1 MHILNYYFTPFAVI
15 LIIFAI
21 FFSQPDPGVT
31 YASFGILTAAFIAN
45 YWLGKN
51 TYKFLRWSRH
61 IRALTVWINLA
72 VSAALFYLLASYWDP
87 MWLLFLT
94 APAASAMYMKK
105 WQVFVI
111 ALSSAVLMLGIY
123 FYKGVAFTLAS
134 AEPGTLTAGQAMTQ
148 VMAETQHWGM
158 ALSQAIF
165 IIFFSMFTAAMAEMI
180 VKVRDSLR

>member
-15 LIIFAI
+15 LILTAI
-21 FFSQPDPGVT
+21 FFSEPERSVT
-31 YASFGILTAAFIAN
+31 YASFALLAAAFAAN

-51 TYKFLRWSRH
+51 IYRFLQWSRH
-61 IRALTVWINLA
+61 IRALTVWMNLA
-72 VSAALFYLLASYWDP
+72 VSAVLFYLLASCWAP

-105 WQVFVI
+105 RQVFGI
-111 ALSSAVLMLGIY
+111 ALVAAALMLGIY
-123 FYKGVAFTLAS
+123 LYKGITFAMSADPEALTFAQAF
-134 AEPGTLTAGQAMTQ
+134 PQ
-148 VMAETQHWGM
+148 VMANTQHWGM
-158 ALSQAIF
+158 AATQAIF